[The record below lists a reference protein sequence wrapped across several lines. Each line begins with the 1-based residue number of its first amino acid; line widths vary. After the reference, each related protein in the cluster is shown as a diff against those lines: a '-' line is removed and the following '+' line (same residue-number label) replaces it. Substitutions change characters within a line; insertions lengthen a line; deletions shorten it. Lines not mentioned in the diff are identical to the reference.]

1 MSLERRRES
10 INVTGLG
17 HGGLPIPAA
26 CRVDNI
32 VMSGGINGHDPATG
46 QLPES
51 VEGQVRQMFA
61 NVRAVLAAAGAT
73 PDDVVKVTC
82 FVGDPSYRA
91 ALNPAWTE
99 LFPDELSRPARHTLP
114 LALDGGRFVQCDVMA
129 VGPDRR

>member
-1 MSLERRRES
+1 MPPNS
-10 INVTGLG
+10 
-17 HGGLPIPAA
+17 
-26 CRVDNI
+26 
-32 VMSGGINGHDPATG
+32 AT
-46 QLPES
+46 
-51 VEGQVRQMFA
+51 
-61 NVRAVLAAAGAT
+61 AAASSESS
-73 PDDVVKVTC
+73 VTC